1 MSIYKTSFTRAQIEE
16 ALNRALNVVTEGKS
30 FTLKGEWTSGGSY
43 ANAASTI
50 DVVLYDGV
58 SYFCRVTHSGRSTN
72 PKADATYWGQLAGYE
87 PLIKNAA
94 EADIADADALIFVDA
109 SDNDATKK
117 VTFEDF
123 KMLLP
128 AGGGGAPLQLRVTA
142 THIQWRAVGE
152 TDWADLVALSEITG
166 PSGKSIVSITRTS
179 GTGAPG
185 TVDTY
190 TITYT
195 DSTTATFQ
203 VYNGADGEGS
213 GDMTKAVYDTDGDGK
228 VDAAE
233 VADTANSVDWSDVQD
248 KPSSMTPTSHA
259 TTHKTGGG
267 DALTPAD
274 IGAAASSHTHTP
286 SAVGLGNVDNVKQ
299 MPIAGGTFTG
309 AAVAQTNT
317 SYTTRQLRNVVM
329 STSDPSGGSNG
340 DIWIKYT

>member
-1 MSIYKTSFTRAQIEE
+1 MAIYKSSFTRAQIEE

-30 FTLKGEWTSGGSY
+30 FTLKGEWASGGSY
-43 ANAASTI
+43 ANAANEI

-72 PKADATYWGQLAGYE
+72 PKADTTYWGRLAGYE
-87 PLIKNAA
+87 PLIKNAP
-94 EADIADADALIFVDA
+94 EEDIAVADALIFVDA

-117 VTFEDF
+117 ITFEDF

-128 AGGGGAPLQLRVTA
+128 AGGGGAPIQLRVTE

-166 PSGKSIVSITRTS
+166 PSGKSIVSIARTI

-185 TVDTY
+185 TIDTY
-190 TITYT
+190 TITFT
-195 DSTTATFQ
+195 GSTTSTFQ
-203 VYNGADGEGS
+203 VYNGADGQGS
-213 GDMTKAVYDTDGDGK
+213 GDMTKTVYDTDNDGK

-233 VADTANSVDWSDVQD
+233 VADSIEWDGVQN
-248 KPSSMTPTSHA
+248 KPSSFAP
-259 TTHKTGGG
+259 
-267 DALTPAD
+267 
-274 IGAAASSHTHTP
+274 SSHTHAQSDITGLEDALAGKAP
-286 SAVGLGNVDNVKQ
+286 SSHSHSDY

-309 AAVAQTNT
+309 AAIAQTNT
-317 SYTTRQLRNVVM
+317 SYTTGQLRNVVM
-329 STSDPSGGSNG
+329 STANPSGGSNG